1 MRRMATKSASPQ
13 TTTSESP
20 HASLRPMRPGHLWLI
35 GALIGTVV
43 LLGIVGAD
51 IRPLLRYERSEVL
64 QGEWWRLLTGH
75 LVHGN
80 SQHLALNVA
89 GTGLVALLFGRDYSA
104 AQWLF
109 ILLAGAACI
118 DAGFVFCEPQ
128 LVWYVGFSGVLHSA
142 VAAGIVAWWRYEN
155 RYLTLAIALLMAFK
169 LGWEQWHGALPLSG
183 DMPVIV
189 DAHLYGSI
197 GGVLAAALLAI
208 KRRRWPLD
216 ATSL

>member
-1 MRRMATKSASPQ
+1 MINTASPQ
-13 TTTSESP
+13 TTTSES
-20 HASLRPMRPGHLWLI
+20 LRSPPPVRRGHLWLI
-35 GALIGTVV
+35 GALIGAVV

-51 IRPLLRYERSEVL
+51 IRASLRYERLGVL
-64 QGEWWRLLTGH
+64 NGEWWRLLTGH

-80 SQHLALNVA
+80 FQHLALNVA

-142 VAAGIVAWWRYEN
+142 VTAGIIAWWRYEN
-155 RYLTLAIALLMAFK
+155 RHLTLAFAALMLCK

-189 DAHLYGSI
+189 NAHLYGSI
-197 GGVLAAALLAI
+197 GGLLAAALLAI
-208 KRRRWPLD
+208 KRRHWPPD

>member
-1 MRRMATKSASPQ
+1 MINTASPQ
-13 TTTSESP
+13 TTTSES
-20 HASLRPMRPGHLWLI
+20 LRSPPPVRRGHLWLI
-35 GALIGTVV
+35 GALIGAVV

-51 IRPLLRYERSEVL
+51 IRASLRYERLGVL
-64 QGEWWRLLTGH
+64 NGEWWRLLTGH

-80 SQHLALNVA
+80 FQHLALNVA

-142 VAAGIVAWWRYEN
+142 VTAGIIAWWRYEN
-155 RYLTLAIALLMAFK
+155 RLLTLLVAALLGAK
-169 LGWEQWHGALPLSG
+169 LFWEQQRGALPFSG

-189 DAHLYGSI
+189 DAHLFGAI
-197 GGVLAAALLAI
+197 GGVLAAASIAVW
-208 KRRRWPLD
+208 RQRWPRS